1 MPAEERQMVEILR
14 AFLLMLASLY
24 SLPAWAT
31 TDCRPAE
38 SRGSTPGEYAVIAY
52 LNTPDRGSADR
63 LRRHI
68 ESTVLGD
75 YIKNL
80 GYTSPTV
87 KALRFVPCMIERQET
102 SLEEWRDIEQLKSF
116 QVAVAVWRT
125 SEDGKPAVAYAVV
138 PQLLRGDK
146 LAVLSDSYILFVDK
160 ATLTDPLGRW
170 SEAVPENTAALQSLI
185 GLGLGMEFLDKGEAV
200 AAKLALCKSRKDLQ
214 RAFGNL
220 LRPPQPATQLNEFI
234 TTLIGEAD
242 RKSVADRARPSPELQ
257 RSVNSACAP

>member
-1 MPAEERQMVEILR
+1 MVDILK
-14 AFLLMLASLY
+14 ASLLMLASLC
-24 SLPAWAT
+24 SLPTWAT
-31 TDCRPAE
+31 IDCRPAE
-38 SRGSTPGEYAVIAY
+38 NRGSTPGEYAVIAY

-75 YIKNL
+75 YMKNLKDL

-125 SEDGKPAVAYAVV
+125 SEDGKPAIAYAVV

-146 LAVLSDSYILFVDK
+146 LAVLRDSYILFVDK
-160 ATLTDPLGRW
+160 ATSTDPLGRW
-170 SEAVPENTAALQSLI
+170 SEPVPENTAALQSLI
-185 GLGLGMEFLDKGEAV
+185 GLGLGMEFLAKGEAV
-200 AAKLALCKSRKDLQ
+200 AAKLALCKSRKDLK

-234 TTLIGEAD
+234 KTLLDEAD
-242 RKSVADRARPSPELQ
+242 RKSVADQARPSPELQ
-257 RSVNSACAP
+257 RSVNSACTP